1 VTASAPRL
9 LNICKLGLIIVAA
22 VAIQTALIS
31 RLQILGV
38 TADLFL
44 ILVVLVGVSR
54 GAVTGMAFGF
64 VAGLTADI
72 VFLDPVGLRT
82 LVYLATG
89 FAVGRYVEEFGLA
102 NAWVIVLVTAVVS
115 LVSQTIYGL
124 FQFATGPEGALF
136 AMMRSQMLPAAVL
149 DGLLAAPL
157 YLGLV
162 RLRVLPAPG
171 ASEPSFR

>member
-1 VTASAPRL
+1 VTALAPRL
-9 LNICKLGLIIVAA
+9 LSIVKLGLIIVAA

-54 GAVTGMAFGF
+54 GAVTGMVFGF
-64 VAGLTADI
+64 VAGLIADV

-82 LVYLATG
+82 LVYLVAG
-89 FAVGRYVEEFGLA
+89 FAVGRYVEEFGLGS
-102 NAWVIVLVTAVVS
+102 AWGIVLVTAIVS
-115 LVSQTIYGL
+115 LVSQVVYGL

-149 DGLLAAPL
+149 DGLVAAPL

>member
-1 VTASAPRL
+1 MTALAPRL
-9 LNICKLGLIIVAA
+9 LSIFKLGLIIVAA
-22 VAIQTALIS
+22 VAIQAALIS
-31 RLQILGV
+31 RLRILGV
-38 TADLFL
+38 TADVFL

-54 GAVTGMAFGF
+54 GAVTGMVFGF

-72 VFLDPVGLRT
+72 VFLDPIGLRT
-82 LVYLATG
+82 LVYLAAG

-102 NAWVIVLVTAVVS
+102 SAWVIVLVTAVVS
-115 LVSQTIYGL
+115 LGSQVIYGL
-124 FQFATGPEGALF
+124 FQFATGPEGELF

-157 YLGLV
+157 YLSLV